1 MAFFSVPVLYSINT
15 TKKCSVFIL
24 LYIFLDSFQ
33 WANDLACQLCA
44 VHSEEV
50 ARRQNFQTQFDGHML
65 ATLFPGL
72 EDSPPAFATQAPE
85 SFDTN
90 LPKVAVLLVKA
101 V

>member
-1 MAFFSVPVLYSINT
+1 MTLKNILTQLNNFI
-15 TKKCSVFIL
+15 FIL
-24 LYIFLDSFQ
+24 LYIFVDWFQ

-90 LPKVAVLLVKA
+90 LPKVAVLHVKA